1 MSTIHSQLLVIG
13 AGPGGYEIAAEQ
25 AAHGQSVTIIERGHS
40 GGTCLNRGCIPTK
53 SLSDAAGRLLATPPS
68 EDMPRP
74 YNDLWQQARANAD
87 AVVSA
92 LRDDVDALLRGCN
105 VVRGTAKITP
115 QGTVE
120 VDGSEYSAER
130 ILIATGSAPAALD
143 IPGAALAISSD
154 EILSATSLSPAIAV
168 IGGGVIALELADILR
183 AFGVAVTVLE
193 YCPEILP
200 AFEADVAKR
209 LRSTLSRRG
218 IKFVVGARVAA
229 ICRDADGGIL
239 HVQYTDAKG
248 RDAEVSAPAVLMAVG
263 RRAVIPEGCA
273 DAGIDID
280 RRGCIVTDDNFETT
294 RKGVYAVGDTNGK
307 CMLAHAATAQAHRAL
322 GADVDMSV
330 MPSAVFTHPEVAMV
344 GMTSE
349 ACKKAGTAIVSGKA
363 MYASSGKAR
372 AMGAT
377 DGFVKVVAD
386 ATDGRI
392 LGVHI
397 IGAHASD
404 IIDAAAV
411 AISARM
417 DATTLGT
424 RVIHAHPTLAEL
436 LGQAARAAAHNI
448 G

>member
-1 MSTIHSQLLVIG
+1 MLVIG

-53 SLSDAAGRLLATPPS
+53 CLSDAAGRLLATPPS
-68 EDMPRP
+68 EDMPRS

-154 EILSATSLSPAIAV
+154 EILSATSLPPAIAV
-168 IGGGVIALELADILR
+168 IGGGVIALELADILS

-322 GADVDMSV
+322 GADMDMSV

-349 ACKKAGTAIVSGKA
+349 ACKKTGTAIVSGKA

-436 LGQAARAAAHNI
+436 LGQAARAAALSL

>member
-1 MSTIHSQLLVIG
+1 MNTIHSQLLVIG

-53 SLSDAAGRLLATPPS
+53 CLSDAAGRLLATPPS

-154 EILSATSLSPAIAV
+154 EILSATSLPPAIAV
-168 IGGGVIALELADILR
+168 IGGGVIALELADILS

-349 ACKKAGTAIVSGKA
+349 ACKKTGTAIVSGKA

-436 LGQAARAAAHNI
+436 LGQAARAAALNI

>member
-13 AGPGGYEIAAEQ
+13 AGPGGYDIAAEQ
-25 AAHGQSVTIIERGHS
+25 AALGHSVTVIERDRS

-53 SLSDAAGRLLATPPS
+53 CLSDAAGRLLSTPPS
-68 EDMPRP
+68 EDTPRP
-74 YNDLWQQARANAD
+74 YNDLWQQARTNAD
-87 AVVSA
+87 AVINE
-92 LRDDVDALLRGCN
+92 LRNDVDALLRGCN
-105 VVRGTAKITP
+105 VVHGSATITP
-115 QGTVE
+115 QGTID
-120 VDGSEYSAER
+120 VDGTEYSADR
-130 ILIATGSAPAALD
+130 IIIATGSTPASLD
-143 IPGAALAISSD
+143 IPGASLAISSD
-154 EILSATSLSPAIAV
+154 DILNAASLPPSIAV
-168 IGGGVIALELADILR
+168 IGGGVIALELADILS

-193 YCPEILP
+193 YCLEILP

-218 IKFVVGARVAA
+218 IKFVVNARVAA
-229 ICRDADGGIL
+229 IYRDADGGIL
-239 HVQYTDAKG
+239 HVQYADAKG
-248 RDAEVSAPAVLMAVG
+248 RDAEVSAPVVLMAVG
-263 RRAVIPEGCA
+263 RRPVIPEGCA
-273 DAGIDID
+273 EAGITTD
-280 RRGCIVTDDNFETT
+280 RRGCIVTDDDFRTT
-294 RKGVYAVGDTNGK
+294 RDGIYAVGDANGK

-322 GADVDMSV
+322 GADVDLSV

-344 GMTSE
+344 GMTTE
-349 ACKKAGTAIVSGKA
+349 ACKKAGTPIVTGKA

-404 IIDAAAV
+404 IIDAASI
-411 AISARM
+411 AISTKM
-417 DATTLGT
+417 DAKTLGL

-436 LGQAARAAAHNI
+436 LGQAARAAALNL

>member
-1 MSTIHSQLLVIG
+1 
-13 AGPGGYEIAAEQ
+13 
-25 AAHGQSVTIIERGHS
+25 
-40 GGTCLNRGCIPTK
+40 
-53 SLSDAAGRLLATPPS
+53 
-68 EDMPRP
+68 
-74 YNDLWQQARANAD
+74 
-87 AVVSA
+87 
-92 LRDDVDALLRGCN
+92 
-105 VVRGTAKITP
+105 
-115 QGTVE
+115 
-120 VDGSEYSAER
+120 
-130 ILIATGSAPAALD
+130 
-143 IPGAALAISSD
+143 
-154 EILSATSLSPAIAV
+154 
-168 IGGGVIALELADILR
+168 
-183 AFGVAVTVLE
+183 
-193 YCPEILP
+193 
-200 AFEADVAKR
+200 
-209 LRSTLSRRG
+209 
-218 IKFVVGARVAA
+218 
-229 ICRDADGGIL
+229 
-239 HVQYTDAKG
+239 
-248 RDAEVSAPAVLMAVG
+248 MAVG

-294 RKGVYAVGDTNGK
+294 RKGVYAVGDANGK

-436 LGQAARAAAHNI
+436 LGQAARAAALSL

>member
-1 MSTIHSQLLVIG
+1 MNTIHSQLLVIG

-53 SLSDAAGRLLATPPS
+53 CLSDAAGRLLATPPS
-68 EDMPRP
+68 EDMPRS

-154 EILSATSLSPAIAV
+154 EILSATSLPPAIAV
-168 IGGGVIALELADILR
+168 IGGGVIALELADILS

-294 RKGVYAVGDTNGK
+294 RKGVYAVGDANGK

-349 ACKKAGTAIVSGKA
+349 ACKKTGTAIVSGKA

-397 IGAHASD
+397 IGAHATD

-436 LGQAARAAAHNI
+436 LGQAARAAALSL

>member
-1 MSTIHSQLLVIG
+1 MSTIHSHLLVIG

-25 AAHGQSVTIIERGHS
+25 AAQGHSVTIIERDRS

-53 SLSDAAGRLLATPPS
+53 CLSDAAGRLLTTPPA
-68 EDMPRP
+68 EDTPRP
-74 YNDLWQQARANAD
+74 YNDRWQQARANAD
-87 AVVSA
+87 AVVEA
-92 LRDDVDALLRGCN
+92 LRDDVDTLLRGCR
-105 VVRGTAKITP
+105 VVHGSAKITP
-115 QGTVE
+115 QGTVD
-120 VDGSEYSAER
+120 VDGTEYSADR
-130 ILIATGSAPAALD
+130 IIIATGSVPTTLD
-143 IPGAALAISSD
+143 IPGATLAISSD
-154 EILSATSLSPAIAV
+154 DILSAASLPPAIAV
-168 IGGGVIALELADILR
+168 IGGGVIALELADILS
-183 AFGVAVTVLE
+183 AFGVTVTVLE

-218 IKFVVGARVAA
+218 IKFVVNARVAA

-248 RDAEVSAPAVLMAVG
+248 RDAEVSAPVVLMAVG
-263 RRAVIPEGCA
+263 RRAVVPEGCA
-273 DAGIDID
+273 EAGIDID
-280 RRGCIVTDDNFETT
+280 RHGCIVTDDNLRTT
-294 RKGVYAVGDTNGK
+294 RDGIYAVGDVNGK

-322 GADVDMSV
+322 GADVNLSV
-330 MPSAVFTHPEVAMV
+330 IPSAVFTHPEVAMV

-349 ACKKAGTAIVSGKA
+349 TCKKAGIPIVSGKA

-372 AMGAT
+372 AMAAT

-411 AISARM
+411 AIDARM
-417 DATTLGT
+417 DARTLGL

>member
-1 MSTIHSQLLVIG
+1 MLVIG

-53 SLSDAAGRLLATPPS
+53 CLSDAAGRLLATPPS
-68 EDMPRP
+68 EDMPRS

-154 EILSATSLSPAIAV
+154 EILSATSLPPAIAV
-168 IGGGVIALELADILR
+168 IGGGVIALELADILS

-294 RKGVYAVGDTNGK
+294 RKGVYAVGDANGK

-349 ACKKAGTAIVSGKA
+349 ACKKTGTAIVSGKA

-436 LGQAARAAAHNI
+436 LGQAARAAALSL

>member
-25 AAHGQSVTIIERGHS
+25 AALGLSVTIIERDRS

-53 SLSDAAGRLLATPPS
+53 CLSDAAGRLLSAPPS

-87 AVVSA
+87 EVIDS
-92 LRDDVDALLRGCN
+92 LRNDVDALLCGCR
-105 VVRGTAKITP
+105 VVHGTAKITP
-115 QGTVE
+115 QGTVD
-120 VDGSEYSAER
+120 VDGTEYSADR
-130 ILIATGSAPAALD
+130 IIIATGSAPAALD
-143 IPGAALAISSD
+143 IPGASLAISSD
-154 EILSATSLSPAIAV
+154 DILNAASLPPAIAV
-168 IGGGVIALELADILR
+168 IGGGVIALELADVLS

-218 IKFVVGARVAA
+218 IKFVVNARVAA

-239 HVQYTDAKG
+239 HIQYTDAKG
-248 RDAEVSAPAVLMAVG
+248 RDAEVSAPVVLMAVG

-273 DAGIDID
+273 EAGISTD
-280 RRGCIVTDDNFETT
+280 RRGCIVTDDDFRTT
-294 RKGVYAVGDTNGK
+294 RDGIYAVGDANGK

-322 GADVDMSV
+322 GADVDLSV

-349 ACKKAGTAIVSGKA
+349 ACKNAGVATVTGKA

-377 DGFVKVVAD
+377 DGYVKVVAD

-404 IIDAAAV
+404 IIDAATVAV
-411 AISARM
+411 SAKM
-417 DATTLGT
+417 DAKTLGL

-436 LGQAARAAAHNI
+436 LGRAARMAANSLS
-448 G
+448 

>member
-1 MSTIHSQLLVIG
+1 MNTIHSQLLVIG

-53 SLSDAAGRLLATPPS
+53 CLSDAAGRLLATPPS
-68 EDMPRP
+68 EDMPRS

-154 EILSATSLSPAIAV
+154 EILSATSLPPAIAV
-168 IGGGVIALELADILR
+168 IGGGVIALELADILS

-322 GADVDMSV
+322 GADMDMSV

-349 ACKKAGTAIVSGKA
+349 ACKKTGTAIVSGKA

-436 LGQAARAAAHNI
+436 LGQAARAAALSL

>member
-1 MSTIHSQLLVIG
+1 MLVIG

-53 SLSDAAGRLLATPPS
+53 CLSDAAGRLLATPPS

-154 EILSATSLSPAIAV
+154 EILSATSLPPAIAV
-168 IGGGVIALELADILR
+168 IGGGVIALELADILS

-349 ACKKAGTAIVSGKA
+349 ACKKTGTAIVSGKA

-436 LGQAARAAAHNI
+436 LGQAARAAALSL

>member
-1 MSTIHSQLLVIG
+1 MNTIHSQLLVIG

-53 SLSDAAGRLLATPPS
+53 CLSDAAGRLLATPPS
-68 EDMPRP
+68 EDMPRS

-154 EILSATSLSPAIAV
+154 EILSATSLPPAIAV
-168 IGGGVIALELADILR
+168 IGGGVIALELADILS

-349 ACKKAGTAIVSGKA
+349 ACKKTGTAIVSGKA

-436 LGQAARAAAHNI
+436 LGQAARAAALSL

>member
-25 AAHGQSVTIIERGHS
+25 AAKGLSVTIIERGFG

-53 SLSDAAGRLLATPPS
+53 CLSDAAGRLLSTPPG
-68 EDMPRP
+68 EDTPRP
-74 YNDLWQQARANAD
+74 YNNLWQQARANAD
-87 AVVSA
+87 AVIES
-92 LRDDVDALLRGCN
+92 LRNDVDTLLRGCR
-105 VVRGTAKITP
+105 VVHGTAKFTP
-115 QGTVE
+115 QGTVK
-120 VDGSEYSAER
+120 VDDTEYSADH
-130 ILIATGSAPAALD
+130 IIIATGSAPAALD
-143 IPGAALAISSD
+143 IPGASLTITSD
-154 EILSATSLSPAIAV
+154 DILGAASLPPAIAV
-168 IGGGVIALELADILR
+168 IGGGVIALELADILN

-218 IKFVVGARVAA
+218 IKFVVNARVAA

-248 RDAEVSAPAVLMAVG
+248 RDAEVSAPVVLMAVG
-263 RRAVIPEGCA
+263 RRAVIPEGCVE
-273 DAGIDID
+273 AGIAID
-280 RRGCIVTDDNFETT
+280 RRGCIVTDEDFRTT
-294 RKGVYAVGDTNGK
+294 RDGIYAVGDANGK

-322 GADVDMSV
+322 GADADLSV

-349 ACKKAGTAIVSGKA
+349 ACKNAGVATVTGKA
-363 MYASSGKAR
+363 MYASSGKAQ
-372 AMGAT
+372 AMGTT

-411 AISARM
+411 AISAKM
-417 DATTLGT
+417 SAKTLGL

-436 LGQAARAAAHNI
+436 LGRAARMAANALD
-448 G
+448 

>member
-1 MSTIHSQLLVIG
+1 MLVIG

-53 SLSDAAGRLLATPPS
+53 CLSDAAGRLLATPPS

-154 EILSATSLSPAIAV
+154 EILSGTSLPPAIAV
-168 IGGGVIALELADILR
+168 IGGGVIALELADILS

-294 RKGVYAVGDTNGK
+294 RKGVYAVGDANGK

-349 ACKKAGTAIVSGKA
+349 ACKKTGTAIVSGKA

-436 LGQAARAAAHNI
+436 LGQAARAAALSL